1 MLSTQL
7 HLRRPGP
14 HDFVAALYLSFL
26 FDSSID
32 MSANDLRGFRPLPHV
47 YLSLSAEAKMRLLV
61 TSSVLTYGLLYAL
74 PFSRCFFSLYH
85 KFAQR
90 VIMASFTPI

>member
-1 MLSTQL
+1 MLSTQS

-14 HDFVAALYLSFL
+14 HDLFAALYLILL
-26 FDSSID
+26 FDSSMDIPA
-32 MSANDLRGFRPLPHV
+32 SILRGFRPLPHV

-74 PFSRCFFSLYH
+74 PFSHCLFSLYR
-85 KFAQR
+85 KFAQ
-90 VIMASFTPI
+90 

>member
-14 HDFVAALYLSFL
+14 HDFVAALYLILL
-26 FDSSID
+26 FDSSMDIPA
-32 MSANDLRGFRPLPHV
+32 SILRGFRPLPHV

-74 PFSRCFFSLYH
+74 PFSYCFFCFYH
-85 KFAQR
+85 KFTQ
-90 VIMASFTPI
+90 